1 MTLDPRSFSLGF
13 LAAYAFSIAFLAALV
28 GVTYA
33 LAWWKER
40 TERKEAVDQLLARVA
55 MRCAERP
62 TDSRVN

>member
-1 MTLDPRSFSLGF
+1 MTFDPVSFSLGF

-40 TERKEAVDQLLARVA
+40 KERHEAVDQLLARVA
-55 MRCAERP
+55 MRCIDRP